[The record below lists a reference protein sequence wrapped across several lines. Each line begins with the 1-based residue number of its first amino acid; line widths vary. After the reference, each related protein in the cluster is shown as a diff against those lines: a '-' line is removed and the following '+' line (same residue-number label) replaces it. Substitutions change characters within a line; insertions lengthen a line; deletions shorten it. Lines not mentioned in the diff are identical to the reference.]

1 MFFVSCTH
9 RRYPTKEELIHEG
22 LIDGVALFHLS
33 RATCYTPYMKFTRTK
48 KLLFANNKGGVGKTT
63 LAFNC
68 AMSFALQGYKTV
80 LVDLDPQCN
89 LSRLALG
96 DELFANTLFSS
107 TYKDISD
114 VLKGL
119 IQGGADVDLSVPFIP
134 VSRGDGNLSLLKG
147 SVNLSMYENILV
159 TAYGQAAAGQQLG
172 YFQTSAI
179 DRFLREKGLSDEV
192 DIFVID
198 TSPSLSLLNQV
209 IFLGADYFVVPMLPD
224 AFSVQGIENLGTMF
238 EKWKQ
243 NWKVT
248 AKALSGN
255 TENKFVLSGDGLF
268 IGYVVNS
275 YNVYGKQPIKDHRH
289 WIEEIPNKVK
299 QFLSEKHGRNGL
311 VEKSW
316 KTPLAEIQDYGRIPA
331 KCQEVGGAM
340 FDLDPKLIEDHHEGT
355 KENIEKSKEEF
366 TQLSNAIL
374 EVLKVY

>member
-1 MFFVSCTH
+1 
-9 RRYPTKEELIHEG
+9 
-22 LIDGVALFHLS
+22 
-33 RATCYTPYMKFTRTK
+33 MKFTRTK

-68 AMSFALQGYKTV
+68 AMSFAKQGYKTV

-89 LSRLALG
+89 LSRLAMG
-96 DELFANTLFSS
+96 DNQYEKTLFS
-107 TYKDISD
+107 TAERDIYD
-114 VLKGL
+114 VLKGV
-119 IQGGADVDLSVPFIP
+119 IEGGSDIDLSVPFIP
-134 VSRGDGNLSLLKG
+134 VQNSEGNLSLMKG
-147 SVNLSMYENILV
+147 SVNLSLYENILV
-159 TAYGQAAAGQQLG
+159 AAYGQAASGQQLG

-179 DRFLREKGLSDEV
+179 DRFLRERGLKDEI

-198 TSPSLSLLNQV
+198 TSPSLSLLNQI
-209 IFLGADYFVVPMLPD
+209 IFLGSDYFVVPMMPD
-224 AFSVQGIENLGTMF
+224 AFSVQGIENLGSIF

-248 AKALSGN
+248 GKALSGN

-268 IGYVVNS
+268 IGYIVNS

-289 WIEEIPNKVK
+289 WIEEIPKKVK

-316 KTPLAEIQDYGRIPA
+316 KSPIAEIQDYGRIPA
-331 KCQEVGGAM
+331 KCQEIGVAI
-340 FDLDPKLIEDHHEGT
+340 FDLDPALVEDIHLGT

-366 TQLSNAIL
+366 AHLSGSIL
-374 EVLKVY
+374 QALAAY